1 MNNNFENK
9 NKKIRDLV
17 NCDYYNINMKNK
29 EKYEQFYTPS
39 NVSIYMANMF
49 DTYEEE
55 NITILDAGS
64 GFGIL
69 SIYLVSKL
77 LENKTIK
84 SISLTLYEIDNIIV
98 KYLESNMK
106 KLKNISK
113 EMGIEFNFEI
123 KNEDFIYSAVESIK
137 NKKNKKYNY
146 VITNPPYKKM
156 NNSSTHKIRL
166 KSINIDVSNYYAAF
180 ILLSCIMLKKNG
192 EIVAITPRSFCN
204 GTYFYNFRKDLL
216 SNMYF
221 KDIHIFD
228 SRKAVF
234 NTESILQE
242 VIIYHCKKN
251 KIKKKQDVNIYYSN
265 NSEFKDLDK
274 QIIKHRDLV
283 YGDDLIIRLPEQ
295 NEGKIIIEKMMSM
308 KYSFNELNID
318 VSTGPIVDF
327 RELDKNL
334 SVKYKKNGVP
344 IIYPENIAFGK
355 TIWPL
360 KKPKKYNYIIASES
374 NMSKLRANGNY
385 VLVKRITS
393 KEENRR
399 IISSIYDESV
409 SNFKF
414 VGFDNKVNYYHI
426 KKEGMNIELAK
437 GLCIYLNSTFVDI
450 YFRMISGSTQVNVR
464 DLKNIRYP
472 DENQLI
478 ELGLYYDAHISSQEK
493 IDEIIESVLFHKSIE
508 LNNEK

>member
-1 MNNNFENK
+1 
-9 NKKIRDLV
+9 
-17 NCDYYNINMKNK
+17 
-29 EKYEQFYTPS
+29 
-39 NVSIYMANMF
+39 
-49 DTYEEE
+49 
-55 NITILDAGS
+55 
-64 GFGIL
+64 
-69 SIYLVSKL
+69 
-77 LENKTIK
+77 
-84 SISLTLYEIDNIIV
+84 
-98 KYLESNMK
+98 
-106 KLKNISK
+106 
-113 EMGIEFNFEI
+113 
-123 KNEDFIYSAVESIK
+123 
-137 NKKNKKYNY
+137 
-146 VITNPPYKKM
+146 
-156 NNSSTHKIRL
+156 
-166 KSINIDVSNYYAAF
+166 
-180 ILLSCIMLKKNG
+180 
-192 EIVAITPRSFCN
+192 
-204 GTYFYNFRKDLL
+204 
-216 SNMYF
+216 MYF

-251 KIKKKQDVNIYYSN
+251 KIKKKQDLNIYYSN